1 MALIGSTNCLM
12 LIINMTN
19 RTFKRIRTINIF
31 QIAKGD
37 LLLFVIKTLLLGFKN
52 ALLSAVKA
60 NP

>member
-1 MALIGSTNCLM
+1 
-12 LIINMTN
+12 MTN

-52 ALLSAVKA
+52 ALLSVVKA

>member
-1 MALIGSTNCLM
+1 M